1 VTTDPLRFAE
11 ACGAWAPLDLRIQL
25 ENGNLLAEGT
35 LDAPN
40 AIVGSTLDC
49 DVTLTAPEVSP
60 RHAILQMIGGRVVAA
75 DLGSAMGLFGPNG
88 RVSYTWVDE
97 ESPVGIGPF
106 YLSLCGS
113 PGDSAVVP
121 GNPLIPDPVAL
132 AALPKVDVQF
142 LKGKAGRAE
151 WTVSRIMTFVGRDKA
166 CKLGLTAEDV
176 ADFHCYLLLTP
187 RGLWVVD
194 LLTPGGIKVNGE
206 PVRFCLVNEQD
217 VVEVGR
223 FRLGFAYPNGLP
235 EQPETV
241 IPLIAD
247 SLPVMTP
254 PRPRGMVVTL
264 PGPTVI
270 RPPDTNPAV
279 SEQD

>member
-1 VTTDPLRFAE
+1 MTTDPLRFAD

-25 ENGNLLAEGT
+25 GNGTLLAEGT

-40 AIVGSTLDC
+40 AILGSTLEC

-60 RHAILQMIGGRVVAA
+60 RHAVLQMIGGRVVAA
-75 DLGSAMGLFGPNG
+75 DLGSATGLFGPNG
-88 RVSYTWVDE
+88 RVSYTWVDS
-97 ESPVGIGPF
+97 ESHVGIGPF

-113 PGDSAVVP
+113 GVDSVDAP
-121 GNPLIPDPVAL
+121 GNPLVPETAL
-132 AALPKVDVQF
+132 GTVLPTVIVRF

-151 WTVSRIMTFVGRDKA
+151 WVVNRLMTFVGRSEA

-176 ADFHCYLLLTP
+176 ADFHCYFLLTP

-194 LLTPGGIKVNGE
+194 LLAPGGIKVNGE
-206 PVRFCLVNEQD
+206 PVRFCLVDEHD
-217 VVEVGR
+217 VLEVGR
-223 FRLGFAYPNGLP
+223 FRLGFAYPYGLP
-235 EQPETV
+235 AQPETLV
-241 IPLIAD
+241 PLVAD

-254 PRPRGMVVTL
+254 PRPRGLVVTL
-264 PGPTVI
+264 PGPALL

-279 SEQD
+279 S